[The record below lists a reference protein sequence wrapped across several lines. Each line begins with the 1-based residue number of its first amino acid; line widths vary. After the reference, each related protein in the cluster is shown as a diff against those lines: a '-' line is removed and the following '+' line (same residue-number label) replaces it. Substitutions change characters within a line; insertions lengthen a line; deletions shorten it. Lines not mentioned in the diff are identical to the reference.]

1 MGFALTGRVRAR
13 PGGRPFYDHG
23 MDIAIAGGHG
33 QIALR
38 LSRLLAAR
46 GDTVRGI
53 IRNPDHAADV
63 REAGAEPVV
72 CDLEAA
78 DTDTV
83 AARLAGADAV
93 VFAAGAGPGSG
104 AARKDTVDR
113 AASVLVADAAESAGV
128 RRFVQISAM
137 GAGEKPAPGRGE
149 VWEAYIRA
157 KGEAEDDLKGRDALD
172 WLILRPGRLTDDPGT
187 GLVRLEEPPIGH
199 GPVTRD
205 DVAAVIAAL
214 LDAPGVRRRTLDL
227 LNGGTPIGD
236 AVASL
241 G

>member
-1 MGFALTGRVRAR
+1 
-13 PGGRPFYDHG
+13 
-23 MDIAIAGGHG
+23 MDVVIAGGHG

-53 IRNPDHAADV
+53 IRNPDHADDL

-72 CDLEAA
+72 LDLEEAA
-78 DTDTV
+78 VEDV
-83 AARLAGADAV
+83 AGLLAGADAV

-113 AASVLVADAAESAGV
+113 AASVLAADAAERAGV
-128 RRFVQISAM
+128 RDFLQISAM
-137 GAGEKPAPGRGE
+137 GAGERTDPSRDE
-149 VWEAYIRA
+149 VWAAYVRA
-157 KGEAEDDLKGRDALD
+157 KGEAEDDLRARDALD

-199 GPVTRD
+199 GAVTRD
-205 DVAAVIAAL
+205 DVAAVLVAL
-214 LDAPGVRRRTLDL
+214 LDEPRVRRRTLDL
-227 LNGGTPIGD
+227 LNGGTPVAD
-236 AVASL
+236 AVADL
-241 G
+241 CG